1 MNQKTI
7 QWLAVLAICGSA
19 SGSEEKTNQS
29 KPADSK
35 TVPVVSEEAPK
46 PVSLTLN
53 LKNIGEAIRRFNPDL
68 AAAQLRIDEARG
80 RVRQSGL
87 LTNPKL
93 VSQYGQD
100 PTFGELG
107 GQIGFSQA
115 FPVTDRLRLEKEITQ
130 AEVAV
135 AEAEVAD
142 VERRLIGDGRLA
154 TVQYLAVQQQKDL
167 RVRQLRVAK
176 ELADYTDG
184 IAKKGEGS
192 PLDAA
197 QARLEANQFEVEI
210 RQLETTSQQ
219 LIGVLKPLIGMTPD
233 GSLSLAGTLA
243 EVSMPAMENLDLQQ
257 RKDFEAAQF
266 SVIAAG
272 RAVELEQA
280 RKWQDITAGLFAGA
294 ARREDAPSGLVAE
307 QRIGFQISIP
317 LPIWNKNQ
325 GAIEESKARQRR
337 LELSVLAM
345 GNRIRNEVQTAYRLM
360 GTQTAL
366 ANEIETRLLP
376 DSQKQVDNTI
386 SAYRNGL
393 VNLLT
398 VLRARDQY
406 LRLQSGLL
414 TARQDFHLARVR
426 YETALGKIQ

>member
-184 IAKKGEGS
+184 IATKGEGS

-197 QARLEANQFEVEI
+197 QAR
-210 RQLETTSQQ
+210 LETTSQQ